1 MSSFGVIEKI
11 KTIDKIIVNKEL
23 LSNNM
28 KKTFTTTLIISF
40 IIFNGCEEVNVAYPG
55 NTQNL
60 DSKSPTGSIEW
71 SIDSDEQN
79 NGELPENSA
88 GISIGTIVATDLNPD
103 DEFTYDLTS
112 QRDGNNVEL
121 NTPIFSLFPNT
132 PKAQIDSGFA
142 SLRLEEN
149 ANVNYEALSGSKQ
162 YNLTILVTDDSPERE
177 SSSVD
182 VTVKVIDVNETPYFT
197 NLGQIRRYADE
208 YVDYDSPRVEWSD
221 TDEGDNPTL
230 THNIP
235 SDSWLALDAQGNFSL
250 ARTIE
255 SSDVGNQEFVLTI
268 SDGEITVQEEINIE
282 VRENVAPVF
291 TNLGSIPPAIR
302 VGCYDDNEE
311 IVDLS
316 WRDPNNLATQFNGN
330 DVVTFAHEGTGSIDW
345 INFDNDDNGKLFC
358 VRAPENGDAGT
369 ASITI
374 SLQDDRPSRP
384 LGTEHSF
391 ELELL
396 ENDAPQ
402 FSNLGN
408 FPNTIP
414 AGETTEFNVDWFDPN
429 GDVIDFSVTA
439 YFSWL
444 AWDSSGNITINPT
457 DSHVGSY
464 EISFNA
470 DDGCYTTTIEKTFT
484 VEE

>member
-182 VTVKVIDVNETPYFT
+182 VTIKVIDVNETPYFT

-316 WRDPNNLATQFNGN
+316 WRDPNNSATQFNGN

-374 SLQDDRPSRP
+374 SLQDNRPSRP
-384 LGTEHSF
+384 LGIEHSF

-470 DDGCYTTTIEKTFT
+470 SDGCYTTTITIIIT
-484 VEE
+484 VE

>member
-182 VTVKVIDVNETPYFT
+182 VTIKVIDVNETPYFT

-235 SDSWLALDAQGNFSL
+235 SGSWLALDAQGNFSL

-316 WRDPNNLATQFNGN
+316 WRDPNNSATQFNGN

-374 SLQDDRPSRP
+374 SLQDNRPSRP
-384 LGTEHSF
+384 LGTEYSF

-429 GDVIDFSVTA
+429 DDVIDFSVTA

-470 DDGCYTTTIEKTFT
+470 SDGCYTTIVEKTFT